1 MSEAIKYQLELTR
14 NNLLREVKNIPQD
27 LLDVQPEGF
36 NNTIHWHIGH
46 VLTVTEQFIMNYPN
60 NTDHLSENYLQLFGY
75 GTKPSDWTGEVPSV
89 NFLIDQLQD
98 QIVRINKIPND
109 VFNQE
114 LPEAILGQKT
124 VGQLAMLSAYHEANH
139 LGQIHAMKRIVEK

>member
-1 MSEAIKYQLELTR
+1 
-14 NNLLREVKNIPQD
+14 
-27 LLDVQPEGF
+27 
-36 NNTIHWHIGH
+36 
-46 VLTVTEQFIMNYPN
+46 MNYPN

-139 LGQIHAMKRIVEK
+139 QGQIHTMKRIVEK